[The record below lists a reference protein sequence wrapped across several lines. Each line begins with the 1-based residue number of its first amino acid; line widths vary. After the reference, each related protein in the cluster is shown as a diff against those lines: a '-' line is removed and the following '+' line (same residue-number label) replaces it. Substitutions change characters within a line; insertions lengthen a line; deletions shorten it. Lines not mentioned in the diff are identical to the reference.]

1 MDNEFM
7 MNILELIIA
16 IVFGAVGRYLIPC
29 LKAKLESEKGKIMA
43 DFALKA
49 VRAVEQIITTEKSG
63 EEKRDYVAK
72 LIAEKAKKER
82 VNLTEEQIRILIE
95 DAWTAMNK

>member
-1 MDNEFM
+1 MDNEVM
-7 MNILELIIA
+7 MNILELIGE
-16 IVFGAVGRYLIPC
+16 IVFGAVGRYRIPWR
-29 LKAKLESEKGKIMA
+29 KAKLEAEKGKIMA

-49 VRAVEQIITTEKSG
+49 GRAGEQIITTEKSG